1 MPGAMRTIFEALCML
16 GIIAPFPAVESLRR
30 DAKIA
35 TGEAGVLIMRL
46 VVIEPLKS
54 LPGLL

>member
-30 DAKIA
+30 DAKVA
-35 TGEAGVLIMRL
+35 TGEAGILTVR
-46 VVIEPLKS
+46 VVEIEPFKS
-54 LPGLL
+54 LLGFL

>member
-1 MPGAMRTIFEALCML
+1 ML

-35 TGEAGVLIMRL
+35 TGEAGILTMGTI
-46 VVIEPLKS
+46 VIKPFEPV
-54 LPGLL
+54 PGLFR

>member
-1 MPGAMRTIFEALCML
+1 MPGAMRTIFEALCMP
-16 GIIAPFPAVESLRR
+16 GIIAAFPAVESLRR

-35 TGEAGVLIMRL
+35 TGETSVLIMGS

-54 LPGLL
+54 LPGFL